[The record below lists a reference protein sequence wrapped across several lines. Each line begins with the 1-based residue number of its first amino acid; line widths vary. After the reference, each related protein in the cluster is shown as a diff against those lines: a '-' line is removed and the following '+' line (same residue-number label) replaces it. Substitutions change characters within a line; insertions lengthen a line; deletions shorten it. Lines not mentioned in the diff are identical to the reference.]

1 MHSVPYAKET
11 LVMLLGYALGCFTS
25 GYYLVR
31 WRTGDDI
38 RWLGSGSV
46 GATNVGRVLGR
57 PGFFLTVLCDFFKG
71 LFAVWLARYFQLNP
85 TGAVLT
91 MVAVAIGHI
100 WPAQLWFHGGKG
112 VATSLG
118 ALLMFDYSIAL
129 TFAAL
134 FPVVYAALRNF
145 VLAGLLAFALTP
157 LALFA
162 ADYSLTSVF
171 GVSALAL
178 LVLIAHRKNIPDEIH
193 KLMTGQKLKG
203 DKRAV
208 PKQP

>member
-85 TGAVLT
+85 TSTVLT

-100 WPAQLWFHGGKG
+100 WPAQLWFHGGRG

-129 TFAAL
+129 TYAAL
-134 FPVVYAALRNF
+134 FLVVYTALRNF

-193 KLMTGQKLKG
+193 KLMTGRKLKG

-208 PKQP
+208 PRQP

>member
-71 LFAVWLARYFQLNP
+71 LFAVWL
-85 TGAVLT
+85 V
-91 MVAVAIGHI
+91 GHI

-129 TFAAL
+129 TYAAL
-134 FPVVYAALRNF
+134 FLVVYTALRNF

-193 KLMTGQKLKG
+193 KLMTGRKLKG

-208 PKQP
+208 PRQP